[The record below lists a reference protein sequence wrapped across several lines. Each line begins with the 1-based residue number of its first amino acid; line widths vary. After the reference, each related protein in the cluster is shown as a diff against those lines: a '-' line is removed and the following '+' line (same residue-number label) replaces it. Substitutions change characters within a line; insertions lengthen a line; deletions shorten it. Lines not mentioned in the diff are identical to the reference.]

1 MALGLPRD
9 LLRVTVLSAERRVSL
24 ELVAITAAYALGAT
38 VPFVRAGCSATAR
51 WRCVRREAGVE
62 AQAGGPSAD
71 GSASSGSYR

>member
-9 LLRVTVLSAERRVSL
+9 LLRVTVLSAQRRVSL

-51 WRCVRREAGVE
+51 WRCATRSWG
-62 AQAGGPSAD
+62 
-71 GSASSGSYR
+71 